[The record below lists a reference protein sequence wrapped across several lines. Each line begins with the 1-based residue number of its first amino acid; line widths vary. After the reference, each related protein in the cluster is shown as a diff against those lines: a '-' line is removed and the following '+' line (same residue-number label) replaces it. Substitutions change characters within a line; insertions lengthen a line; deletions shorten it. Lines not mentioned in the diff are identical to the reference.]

1 MTIPRFLLDEH
12 AWGDVVNV
20 GIEMG
25 VDVLLVH
32 SGVYLAPKR
41 DTFVEG
47 VFKAARLPLAGIP
60 VRQSY
65 PPGQ

>member
-25 VDVLLVH
+25 VDVLLVI
-32 SGVYLAPKR
+32 LNPKN
-41 DTFVEG
+41 
-47 VFKAARLPLAGIP
+47 
-60 VRQSY
+60 
-65 PPGQ
+65 